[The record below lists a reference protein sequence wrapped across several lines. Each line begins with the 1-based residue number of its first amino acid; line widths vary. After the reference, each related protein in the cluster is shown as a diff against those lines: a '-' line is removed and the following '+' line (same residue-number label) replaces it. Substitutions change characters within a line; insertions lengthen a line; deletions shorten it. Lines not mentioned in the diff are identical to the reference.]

1 MSMEQISVLLV
12 EDNAALRAMS
22 QAMLAAAGYRVRVA
36 ADFDEAMLRLDR
48 EPMSALVTDINLG
61 AGADGFD
68 LARLARVSHP
78 DLPVVYVSAR
88 CAHRFPTD
96 GVTRSEFVAKPIA
109 PWELLQALG
118 RALETRTGET
128 RP

>member
-1 MSMEQISVLLV
+1 MEQISVLLV
-12 EDNAALRAMS
+12 EDNATLRAMS
-22 QAMLAAAGYRVRVA
+22 QAMLAAAGYRVHVA
-36 ADFDEAMLRLDR
+36 ADAAEALSRLDR
-48 EPMSALVTDINLG
+48 EPLAALVTDINLG

-68 LARLARVSHP
+68 LARRARMADP
-78 DLPVVYVSAR
+78 GLPVVYVSAR
-88 CAHRFPTD
+88 CADRFPRD

-118 RALETRTGET
+118 RALETRTGEA